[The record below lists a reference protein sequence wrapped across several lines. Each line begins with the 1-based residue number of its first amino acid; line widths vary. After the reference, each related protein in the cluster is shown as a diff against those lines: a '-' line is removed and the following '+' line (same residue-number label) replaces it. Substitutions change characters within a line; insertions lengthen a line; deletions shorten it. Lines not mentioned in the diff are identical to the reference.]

1 MELKSF
7 DILLLFIFAII
18 VSIIIGYNIIYIIDK
33 KLSNVTINIP
43 TINIPKQ
50 NITLK
55 LLDNNNKECNFEII
69 NNKENSQNKKTE
81 SQKDILSED
90 SNSDISSELSSE
102 LDTIENFSS
111 VSNDEKKKI
120 N

>member
-7 DILLLFIFAII
+7 DILLLFIFALI

-33 KLSNVTINIP
+33 KLSNVTVNIP
-43 TINIPKQ
+43 DINIPKQ
-50 NITLK
+50 NIILK
-55 LLDNNNKECNFEII
+55 LLDNNNKECKYEII
-69 NNKENSQNKKTE
+69 NKKQNDQDIKKESE
-81 SQKDILSED
+81 KDILSSD

-111 VSNDEKKKI
+111 VSNDKKKKL